1 MSSFPA
7 SQVAERLPI
16 HAEMYGIFPLRSVG
30 KELLSEDVGHEYIA
44 ALAEAGIVCGI
55 GSRQRFKYFELT
67 VDQEEAARLL
77 GKTVADV
84 RRERA
89 MTPLDLLHRYC
100 SDRKTTRKLHLT
112 VQHGRRVFHAEV
124 FEHKPNSRLRFKG
137 EMAIGR

>member
-1 MSSFPA
+1 MSVTKALIGKVPTDFGWDFIDALIDRNFVYGRGSLVNARRFEMGMEMSEA
-7 SQVAERLPI
+7 LEKMGVEAE
-16 HAEMYGIFPLRSVG
+16 
-30 KELLSEDVGHEYIA
+30 
-44 ALAEAGIVCGI
+44 
-55 GSRQRFKYFELT
+55 T
-67 VDQEEAARLL
+67 
-77 GKTVADV
+77 T

-89 MTPLDLLHRYC
+89 QLPLDVLHRYC